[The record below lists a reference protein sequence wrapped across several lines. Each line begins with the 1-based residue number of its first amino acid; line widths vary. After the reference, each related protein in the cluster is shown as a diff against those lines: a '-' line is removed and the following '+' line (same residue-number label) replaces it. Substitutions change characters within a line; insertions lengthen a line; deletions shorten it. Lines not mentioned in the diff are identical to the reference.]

1 LHALN
6 ATSNLRV
13 TKTALKTSQRNA
25 NFRQIQ
31 GLGFRVVSL
40 FHALNA
46 KSTTLRV
53 TEHCMKK
60 FPKGMPTLDRF
71 RV

>member
-1 LHALN
+1 MPTLDKF
-6 ATSNLRV
+6 RV
-13 TKTALKTSQRNA
+13 
-25 NFRQIQ
+25 
-31 GLGFRVVSL
+31 RVVSL

-53 TEHCMKK
+53 TEQCMKK